1 MAQSA
6 VPGNPVMMMA
16 AITRSM
22 IPETSSHD
30 HRSECHA
37 SPLARSRRQR
47 RRRFCHERRGANAA
61 FIERHLHGRPE
72 TSHFFVA
79 ESEAGTPAGFL
90 HLQSTVDFF
99 TGAPNCHISDVAVA
113 PGLDGR
119 GIGSRLLAFA
129 DTFAK
134 RRGCR
139 FVTLSVFPANTRAR
153 ALYERHGYGVELLR
167 MTKPLRDPAR

>member
-1 MAQSA
+1 MQPSTDLNIRA
-6 VPGNPVMMMA
+6 VRA
-16 AITRSM
+16 DD
-22 IPETSSHD
+22 E
-30 HRSECHA
+30 
-37 SPLARSRRQR
+37 
-47 RRRFCHERRGANAA
+47 A
-61 FIERHLHGRPE
+61 FILDLVPRFVAFELPLWRDRDESADGVRRDLERHLRERPDS
-72 TSHFFVA
+72 SHLFVA
-79 ESEAGTPAGFL
+79 ETAQGARGGFL
-90 HLQSTVDFF
+90 HLQTTVDFF

-153 ALYERHGYGVELLR
+153 ALYERHGYGVELVR
-167 MTKPLRDPAR
+167 MAKAVE